1 MVKITFEPIGIIH
14 SPFKSRNDAPIQP
27 HFAKDI
33 CGTIELNPEFTPAL
47 KDLDGFSH
55 ITLIYHLHKSEGYKL
70 DVKPF
75 IDLVDQILSA
85 KRTDT
90 NADTSTLESETDRLV
105 YELYGLT
112 EEEMRL
118 VKESVK
124 VK

>member
-1 MVKITFEPIGIIH
+1 MVKITLEPIGIIH

-33 CGTIELNPEFTPAL
+33 CGTIELNPKFKPAL

-75 IDLVDQILSA
+75 IDLVEQILSA

-90 NADTSTLESETDRLV
+90 NVDTSSLEAEIDRMV
-105 YELYGLT
+105 YELYVLT
-112 EEEMRL
+112 DGEIRIVE
-118 VKESVK
+118 ESVIGK
-124 VK
+124 

>member
-1 MVKITFEPIGIIH
+1 MVKITLEPIGIIH

-33 CGTIELNPEFTPAL
+33 CGTIELNPKFTPAL

-75 IDLVDQILSA
+75 LDLVDQILSA

-90 NADTSTLESETDRLV
+90 NADTSTLESEIDLLV
-105 YELYGLT
+105 YELYVLT
-112 EEEMRL
+112 EEDIRL
-118 VKESVK
+118 VEESVGGK
-124 VK
+124 